1 MKKLHKVFALFLAMC
16 MMSAV
21 LLSGCS
27 STGDSNTDSAEGD
40 SATPASTASGDVI
53 YDGSAKIYFAI
64 PDGTI
69 SRWLKFD
76 APMIEK
82 WLKTYAPNCSFEVLD
97 AEGDAQ
103 KQLQQIE
110 GAITSG
116 CDFLIYA
123 PAEELSAAGALQ
135 VLNEEGIPF
144 CALAHTPYG
153 GNCEMMVSM
162 PFPSIAE
169 QYINYMEENI
179 LPNADGP
186 VKVACIWGATGS
198 PFYNQLKET
207 YHATFD
213 TWADEGKIE
222 IVFEADTN
230 DWTAASSAPVAE
242 QMLTQTGNDVDV
254 VISMNDDL
262 LTGIV
267 SVLEEQ
273 NLIDSVTLLGGCDS
287 TVEGLARVQEG
298 WQAADVLPDYDTQA
312 KTVAEVCSKWLRDS
326 KCPSDMAEGTFDND
340 SENGLPM
347 IYVDPLLITPDNIQS
362 DVIDIGVTT
371 QEAIDEVAKTL
382 K

>member
-1 MKKLHKVFALFLAMC
+1 
-16 MMSAV
+16 MM
-21 LLSGCS
+21 
-27 STGDSNTDSAEGD
+27 
-40 SATPASTASGDVI
+40 I
-53 YDGSAKIYFAI
+53 
-64 PDGTI
+64 
-69 SRWLKFD
+69 
-76 APMIEK
+76 
-82 WLKTYAPNCSFEVLD
+82 
-97 AEGDAQ
+97 
-103 KQLQQIE
+103 
-110 GAITSG
+110 
-116 CDFLIYA
+116 
-123 PAEELSAAGALQ
+123 
-135 VLNEEGIPF
+135 
-144 CALAHTPYG
+144 
-153 GNCEMMVSM
+153 SM

-169 QYINYMEENI
+169 QYIKYMEDNI
-179 LPNADGP
+179 LPNAEGTL
-186 VKVACIWGATGS
+186 KVACIWGATGS
-198 PFYNQLKET
+198 PFYNELKET

-213 TWADEGKIE
+213 AWADEGKIE

-273 NLIDSVTLLGGCDS
+273 NMIDSVTLLGGCDS

-312 KTVAEVCSKWLRDS
+312 KMVAEVCSKWLRDGQ
-326 KCPSDMAEGTFDND
+326 CPSDMAEGKADND

-347 IYVDPLLITPDNIQS
+347 IYVDPLLITQDNLQS
-362 DVIDIGVTT
+362 DVIDVGVTT